1 MSSSNKKICSDE
13 IKEEEG
19 GGRLRN
25 NFSFSLVTHSV
36 RLKKEGMYE

>member
-1 MSSSNKKICSDE
+1 MLNKKICS
-13 IKEEEG
+13 KETKKEEG

-25 NFSFSLVTHSV
+25 NFSFSLVTRSV